1 MFNETYVNI
10 PTSYGNGPVF
20 FKQVQESSET
30 NYIYGK
36 TYNAGDSEHLQG
48 RKNNVDTLKILSD
61 VKPRYDNDN
70 GTSYKLD
77 DAYEIVKDINE
88 IQSACRA
95 FIDKDKNKNIQIN
108 SYDDVNIDQKTQFSG
123 KYCDITSNPCEFGFN
138 AILLYYSV
146 YDQNDTNK
154 TAYAINLFG
163 IVFLDS
169 PSSVQNGQAKI
180 PSLIKKKSFG
190 GANKANFLVIV
201 IHSVLI

>member
-20 FKQVQESSET
+20 FKQVQDSAET

-36 TYNAGDSEHLQG
+36 TYNAGDSEYLQG

-70 GTSYKLD
+70 GTSYILN

-95 FIDKDKNKNIQIN
+95 FIDKNIQIN
-108 SYDDVNIDQKTQFSG
+108 SYDDVNIDQKTQFRG
-123 KYCDITSNPCEFGFN
+123 KYCDITSEPCEFGFN

-146 YDQNDTNK
+146 YDQNDTTK
-154 TAYAINLFG
+154 TAYAINLLVLYFQ
-163 IVFLDS
+163 ILLQVYLFQIHLMYLKVLQNTVF
-169 PSSVQNGQAKI
+169 N
-180 PSLIKKKSFG
+180 
-190 GANKANFLVIV
+190 
-201 IHSVLI
+201 